1 MQNIPVK
8 TEMGR
13 DIRKVFVADDNCKLV
28 DADYSQVELRVLA
41 HMSGDENMIDA
52 FKHGE
57 DIHSKTASQIFD
69 VDIKDVTSKQ
79 RIEAK
84 AINFGIIYGKTD
96 FGLSQDL
103 NIPVATAKAYI
114 DSYFNKYPKIK
125 AGQFLIEISEYF
137 NNFLLVEQQHHNKE
151 DRQQVHLDA
160 NLLKLAGDQVNQHI
174 TQKSKDDA
182 VCNAVRK
189 RNRDDADK
197 GRNSFRIIIQVNFLN
212 AGDH

>member
-52 FKHGE
+52 FKHEE

-103 NIPVATAKAYI
+103 NIPVPTAKAYI
-114 DSYFNKYPKIK
+114 DSYLDNYP
-125 AGQFLIEISEYF
+125 
-137 NNFLLVEQQHHNKE
+137 
-151 DRQQVHLDA
+151 R
-160 NLLKLAGDQVNQHI
+160 
-174 TQKSKDDA
+174 
-182 VCNAVRK
+182 
-189 RNRDDADK
+189 
-197 GRNSFRIIIQVNFLN
+197 
-212 AGDH
+212 